1 MIIYAMYAMRFKE
14 TRHVSNHRALAAL
27 RSAALRSAALR
38 GAALR
43 STVLRSAALRSAALR
58 STTLGL
64 LAAAKLG
71 GLHLK
76 RRAAASATGRNR

>member
-38 GAALR
+38 
-43 STVLRSAALRSAALR
+43 

-76 RRAAASATGRNR
+76 CRAAASATGRNR

>member
-38 GAALR
+38 
-43 STVLRSAALRSAALR
+43 STTLRSAALR

-76 RRAAASATGRNR
+76 CRAAASATGRNR